1 MGFIGLILSNWQ
13 LVIIGVLL
21 VALAG
26 TGVYIKVIKSEVA
39 TVQAEADT
47 LRGELAVS
55 QASVKSLQGAIN
67 EQNVAIDKMKT
78 DAARRAKINKVE
90 VDKAK
95 TASTVFKRSAE
106 DLMKVRATTG
116 IPVCNSANK
125 LIDQEILSAK

>member
-95 TASTVFKRSAE
+95 TASGVFKRSAD
-106 DLMKVRATTG
+106 DLMKVRAATG
-116 IPVCNSANK
+116 VPVCNSANK